1 MEFKQ
6 PPIIY
11 NEQGEVRKAGFEL
24 EYANLGIEDSARLI
38 QELYGG
44 ELRVEHRFSQE
55 IIGTSLGDFSIEID
69 LRLLNEKGYKKHLQ
83 KFNINLQ
90 DYQVGNNTLEFE
102 VESILEGLAST
113 LIPYEITTPPLPITE
128 IYKLEPLRL
137 ALFEHHAEGT
147 KHALL
152 NAFATHIN
160 PEVPS
165 KQPQSILSYIR
176 AFLLLYPW
184 MLKKLEIDIAR
195 RTTAFINPFPARY
208 IEMVLNPAYNP
219 DLEKLIEDY
228 HEFNPDRNRPLDMYP
243 LFAALRKEKI
253 DSYHDIGK
261 VNPRETF
268 HYRLP
273 NSLIDSP
280 DWSLAREWNNWVI
293 IEELAYDP
301 EKIEQLSRNYLD
313 LRHDTIIGFDYK
325 WIKQTD
331 KWLS

>member
-6 PPIIY
+6 PPKIN
-11 NEQGEVRKAGFEL
+11 NEKGELRKVGFEL
-24 EYANLGIEDSARLI
+24 EFANLGIEESARI
-38 QELYGG
+38 IKELYGG
-44 ELRVEHRFSQE
+44 ELQKAHRFSQE
-55 IIGTSLGDFSIEID
+55 IVGTSLGDFSIEID
-69 LRLLNEKGYKKHLQ
+69 LRLLNEKGYKKHLA

-90 DYQVGNNTLEFE
+90 DYQLGKNTLEFE
-102 VESILEGLAST
+102 VESLMEGIART
-113 LIPYEITTPPLPITE
+113 VIPYEITTPPLPITE
-128 IYKLEPLRL
+128 LHKLEPLRL
-137 ALFEHHAEGT
+137 SLFQHHAEGT

-165 KQPQSILSYIR
+165 KQPDSILSYIR

-184 MLKKLEIDIAR
+184 MLKKCEIDIAR
-195 RTTAFINPFPARY
+195 RTTSFINPFPTKY
-208 IEMVLNPAYNP
+208 IEMVLDPAYTP
-219 DLEKLIEDY
+219 DIEKLIEDY
-228 HEFNPDRNRPLDMYP
+228 HEYNPDRNRPLDMYP
-243 LFAALRKEKI
+243 LFAALRKEMV

-261 VNPRETF
+261 VNTRETF

-280 DWSLAREWNNWVI
+280 EWSLAQEWNNWVL
-293 IEELAYDP
+293 IEELADKP
-301 EKIEQLSRNYLD
+301 ERIKQLSQEYLA
-313 LRHDTIIGFDYK
+313 LKQDTIMGFDNK